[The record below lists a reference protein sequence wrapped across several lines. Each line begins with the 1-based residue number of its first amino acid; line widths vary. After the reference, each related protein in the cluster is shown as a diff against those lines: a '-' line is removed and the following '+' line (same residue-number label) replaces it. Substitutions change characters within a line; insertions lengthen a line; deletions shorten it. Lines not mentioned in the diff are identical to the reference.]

1 MIEDYGT
8 LKTAVATRAVR
19 TDLTDLI
26 PDFVRRAHDIIVGEV
41 VLSAPLTISPQSTTL
56 PIGFREALNLWLVN
70 RPMKQ
75 LSEASEQVTQYIS
88 GTGVPY
94 CFRIDDDLLVYPTP
108 VSTYSALLVY
118 RVVTTAFSDDTDT
131 NAILTKYP
139 FVYLY
144 GAMAEVFRH
153 TVDPNQANQYEG
165 LFRAEIERINAV
177 EVGDAT
183 RGALQL
189 TSTSPG

>member
-8 LKTAVATRAVR
+8 LQTAIASRANR
-19 TDLTDLI
+19 TDLTADI
-26 PDFVRRAHDIIVGEV
+26 PDFIRRAHDIIVGEV
-41 VLSAPLTISPQSTTL
+41 VMSADLTISTQSTAL
-56 PIGFREALNLWLVN
+56 PTGFREALILWLVN

-94 CFRIDDDLLVYPTP
+94 VFRIDTTLKVYPTP
-108 VSTYSALLVY
+108 ESSYLAKLVY
-118 RVVTTAFSDDTDT
+118 RLARTFFSADSDT
-131 NAILTKYP
+131 NAILTRYP

-144 GAMAEVFRH
+144 GSLAELYRH
-153 TVDPNQANQYEG
+153 LLNDNQADRYEI
-165 LFRAEIERINAV
+165 LFRSEIERINAV

-183 RGALQL
+183 RGALQMS
-189 TSTSPG
+189 STAP